1 MHVYMYYVPCSEEKV
16 CTPSPTRLTSRWEA
30 GLQIS
35 CIIDD
40 ISMELYS
47 NEQNLGDEKEAWSDD
62 DDDNTDTEDGAKKL
76 AGSTQGA
83 ETART
88 DVTTYQ
94 TRDGYSSGDLGDVS
108 QFYPTEVPDEKDSD
122 SDQETTP
129 RKGFKER
136 YAIAVADKDDSSN
149 LFEQPVTRGKAAME
163 DGGGTESQDVE
174 KVAGEVTEEV
184 KGLDLPLEDLVDR
197 ILDAMWGYCH
207 AYHIS
212 NSVSQSETVSYMMQ
226 QHRALMHTRQCTL
239 SMVLFA
245 SIIFSEFSESILI
258 R

>member
-1 MHVYMYYVPCSEEKV
+1 M
-16 CTPSPTRLTSRWEA
+16 TFRW
-30 GLQIS
+30 S
-35 CIIDD
+35 
-40 ISMELYS
+40 YS
-47 NEQNLGDEKEAWSDD
+47 NQQNLGDEKEAWSDD
-62 DDDNTDTEDGAKKL
+62 DADTETEDGAKQP
-76 AGSTQGA
+76 AGSTQGE
-83 ETART
+83 ETARP

-149 LFEQPVTRGKAAME
+149 LFEQLVTPGKAAME

-174 KVAGEVTEEV
+174 KAAGEVTEEV
-184 KGLDLPLEDLVDR
+184 KGLDLPPEDLVDR

-212 NSVSQSETVSYMMQ
+212 NSVSQSETASYI
-226 QHRALMHTRQCTL
+226 HDATASCTHTRPCKAL
-239 SMVLFA
+239 GVKC
-245 SIIFSEFSESILI
+245 I
-258 R
+258 